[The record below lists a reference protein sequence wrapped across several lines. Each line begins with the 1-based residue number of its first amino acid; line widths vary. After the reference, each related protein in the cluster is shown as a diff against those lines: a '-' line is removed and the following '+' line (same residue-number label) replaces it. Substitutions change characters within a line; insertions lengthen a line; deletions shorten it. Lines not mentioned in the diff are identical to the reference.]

1 MGRAQLSLHLL
12 LERYGMSWKAI
23 EQNMVR
29 NALEE
34 RRSRDWGPENQSLY
48 DIVDDL
54 CEGNAKTMRYTANIL
69 NSLGINSSW
78 LVSQHF
84 VFCRANDF
92 TYNPRA
98 AIGLRSFLG
107 MLKASPSIIKH
118 QELSLWTRC
127 SLHNLTIWITHN
139 NPSNSTKM
147 KDQKCFSTWHLKPST
162 FFNLNFVLA
171 NLQMRVCI
179 ICGMV
184 PPGGSTAVC
193 GMGCMD
199 GWLGVHQEPSPEK
212 FQADSPA
219 TDGTHVGD
227 GATDSEK
234 AWSFWWLWPRSQAV
248 LEMKAMLKVEPPPP
262 GPLVLYT
269 IGMCGPLCGLPWH

>member
-212 FQADSPA
+212 FQADSPSNWWD
-219 TDGTHVGD
+219 TCWW
-227 GATDSEK
+227 
-234 AWSFWWLWPRSQAV
+234 WSHWFGKSLIILVALTAFSSSSRN
-248 LEMKAMLKVEPPPP
+248 EGNVESWTTPP